1 MMAMHTNCKLRT
13 DQESQVFLAKQD
25 SLDGFPLKL
34 TFRNKIA
41 YLFYRHLFSNI
52 MKRIYRMLHDICTI
66 TINWRHNTHTTC
78 EISIL
83 NFRSLIYDDCYVL
96 WKWSFQI
103 KCHVWTLKF
112 LLFVDQTNKKN
123 IPLLPSVPSVLS
135 SKQDWTCSSFLWCQ
149 ATLNF

>member
-52 MKRIYRMLHDICTI
+52 MEAIYRMLHNNVKSHETIVLDITQI
-66 TINWRHNTHTTC
+66 RPAKKYSEFQFVGIIVSIWLFISTNSLDTFILYPWNAKWVLTC
-78 EISIL
+78 IDEIA
-83 NFRSLIYDDCYVL
+83 
-96 WKWSFQI
+96 
-103 KCHVWTLKF
+103 
-112 LLFVDQTNKKN
+112 
-123 IPLLPSVPSVLS
+123 LS
-135 SKQDWTCSSFLWCQ
+135 SNYFYLHRK
-149 ATLNF
+149 A

>member
-52 MKRIYRMLHDICTI
+52 MEAIYRMLHDNVKSHETIMLDITKIRPVKWIFRISSHWYNTKYTISSSIYIKWPLYIYPSNAKLVRTCIDEIACVPITFICI
-66 TINWRHNTHTTC
+66 AR
-78 EISIL
+78 L
-83 NFRSLIYDDCYVL
+83 NNR
-96 WKWSFQI
+96 
-103 KCHVWTLKF
+103 
-112 LLFVDQTNKKN
+112 LLG
-123 IPLLPSVPSVLS
+123 
-135 SKQDWTCSSFLWCQ
+135 
-149 ATLNF
+149 

>member
-52 MKRIYRMLHDICTI
+52 MEVIYRMLHNNVKSHETIVLDITQI
-66 TINWRHNTHTTC
+66 RPAKKYSEFQFVGIIVSTW
-78 EISIL
+78 
-83 NFRSLIYDDCYVL
+83 SLISANSLQILYIDKGPHLYCTHGMLNGFVL
-96 WKWSFQI
+96 VLTK
-103 KCHVWTLKF
+103 
-112 LLFVDQTNKKN
+112 LLWVPITFICIARLNN
-123 IPLLPSVPSVLS
+123 RLLG
-135 SKQDWTCSSFLWCQ
+135 
-149 ATLNF
+149 